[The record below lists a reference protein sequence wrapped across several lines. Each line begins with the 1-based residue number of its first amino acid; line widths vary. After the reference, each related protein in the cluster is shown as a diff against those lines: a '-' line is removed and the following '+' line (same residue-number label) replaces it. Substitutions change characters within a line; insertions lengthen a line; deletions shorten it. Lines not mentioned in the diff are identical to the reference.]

1 MKHVNNNYWLLCY
14 SVKRGTI
21 FKVKKK
27 KMNLGSKHFI
37 DSKISP
43 L

>member
-27 KMNLGSKHFI
+27 MNLGSKHFI